1 MVSKKEVAAA
11 FNAAAEALGVDGNER
26 GDLLFVLSKLSE
38 EQLDFFPIGA
48 DNTAIVAF
56 ARSAKGRRVRPWCRF
71 KTAALPIS
79 LRRPHSFL
87 KHSWAPCIGARNPAC
102 VSAPCPQQPRKTHF
116 LWPSTATMSCSL
128 GDWPGRGERVRSW

>member
-56 ARSAKGRRVRPWCRF
+56 ARSAKASATGLGVGSASGAG
-71 KTAALPIS
+71 TAAHIS
-79 LRRPHSFL
+79 HRPAASAANQGTVPLLGTDDDGSWFWVLFKHFAAVADRYPSPHRRQH
-87 KHSWAPCIGARNPAC
+87 
-102 VSAPCPQQPRKTHF
+102 Q
-116 LWPSTATMSCSL
+116 
-128 GDWPGRGERVRSW
+128 D